1 MHLHG
6 QGRWCRPQEAAGWLE
21 QPRPWLETQWPGLF
35 LGVSSRLEPPG
46 APWGG
51 AGAELRQC
59 AKGGS
64 FGRAGARQEGVTQL
78 LSARARRELG
88 LDLERGQRRSVRAR
102 QPQLSGD
109 EVRDEV

>member
-1 MHLHG
+1 MVSATG
-6 QGRWCRPQEAAGWLE
+6 GGWLARAAE
-21 QPRPWLETQWPGLF
+21 AVAGDPVARPLPQ
-35 LGVSSRLEPPG
+35 GVSSRLEPPG